1 MKIVI
6 AGGGTAGW
14 LAAYILCKS
23 QPKQHLI
30 TVIESSKIGIIGA
43 GEGSTGL
50 LVQLMNGNF
59 FESGT
64 DARTFLDKVD
74 GTNKLGI
81 RHTNWTGDGS
91 SYFAPLDGSITGH
104 LINDF
109 VFQYGLAKLKKDE
122 IYKTS
127 EIGQAYFNNVSPS
140 IQGFHFDGKK
150 VGEYLKE
157 LCKKDG
163 VNHID
168 SEISDVNIDDRGSIT
183 SLNLS
188 DGYPIKGDF
197 FIDCTGFA
205 RLLSKKLGVGWVSYK
220 KHLPVDTAMPFLL
233 DYTDKDKVIVPQT
246 EATALS
252 AGWMWNIP
260 LKTRR
265 GCGYVFDSSYISRE
279 DAQKE
284 VENLLGRKINP
295 IKFINFESG
304 RSEVFWKNNC
314 LSLGLAAAFA
324 EPLEATSIHTTIVQ
338 LLTFSNEFLSKS
350 VSTTIN
356 KENQDSYNS
365 KIAKLYDITLDF
377 LVIHYQ
383 GGRTDSEFW
392 KYINTGKTLTSNA
405 KSVLERTKTRVLG
418 NLEFEGIFG
427 TPYGPLWNWI
437 FSGLGI
443 ITADQAENQLK
454 QQNLYKV
461 AEERYNNFTRE
472 FSQYANTLPT
482 WDRL

>member
-14 LAAYILCKS
+14 LAAYVLCKS
-23 QPKQHLI
+23 QPKQHII
-30 TVIESSKIGIIGA
+30 TVVESSKIGIIGA

-50 LVQLMNGNF
+50 LVQLMNGYY

-64 DARTFLDKVD
+64 NAQTFLDRVD

-109 VFQYGLAKLKKDE
+109 VFQYGLAEFKKDE

-127 EIGQAYFNNVSPS
+127 EIGQAYFNNVSPN

-157 LCKKDG
+157 LCMKDG

-168 SEISDVNIDDRGSIT
+168 SEITDVNIDKNESIT
-183 SLNLS
+183 SLDLS
-188 DGYPIKGDF
+188 DGVPIEGDF

-205 RLLSKKLGVGWVSYK
+205 RLLSKKLNVDWVSYK

-233 DYTDKDKVIVPQT
+233 DYTDEDKFIVPQT

-252 AGWMWNIP
+252 SGWMWNIP

-265 GCGYVFDSSYISRE
+265 GCGYVFDSSCISRE
-279 DAQKE
+279 EAQKE
-284 VENLLGRKINP
+284 VETLLKRKIKP
-295 IKFINFESG
+295 IKFIEFESG
-304 RSEVFWKNNC
+304 RAEVFWKNNC

-338 LLTFSNEFLSKS
+338 LLTFSNEFLSAS
-350 VSTTIN
+350 VAKTNN
-356 KENQDSYNS
+356 KPNRDSYNS
-365 KIAKLYDITLDF
+365 KIAKLYDLTLDF

-383 GGRTDSEFW
+383 GGRNDSKFW
-392 KYINTGKTLTSNA
+392 KKISTGITLTDRA
-405 KSVLERTKTRVLG
+405 TKVIERSKQRIPGV
-418 NLEFEGIFG
+418 LEFEGVFG
-427 TPYGPLWNWI
+427 TAYGPLWNWI
-437 FSGLGI
+437 LSGLGL
-443 ITADQAENQLK
+443 ITSDQAKAQLK
-454 QQNLYKV
+454 EQNLYKI
-461 AEERYNNFTRE
+461 AEERYASFE
-472 FSQYANTLPT
+472 KEYVEYVKTLPT
-482 WDRL
+482 WDYI